1 MEFRQLR
8 YLVAIIDYGSIS
20 RASAQLNIA
29 QPAVSIQMMNLEAEL
44 GTQLLIRSARG
55 VMPTEAGIRFYKRA
69 RTLLGRLDQLKSTTQ
84 DSDFSSQFAAPVS
97 VGLPTS
103 VTAKIGFRFVQ
114 RVQERFPT
122 VQLRLLEGL
131 SGHVMELLLN
141 NRLDIGVLFVSDPV
155 VGLVQEPLYE
165 EELFLVSRFEGQSS
179 EPVEFCDLPSRVL
192 ALPGQPHGMRRLVD
206 SACEKSGLKLNVLL
220 NVDSL
225 PMLRQIASSGLA
237 DVVLPHSALGNDPEA
252 DGLHVQ
258 TIVNP
263 SLRRPVTLCRAS
275 GAPRSR
281 AVEAVEETL
290 RQVIREAAE
299 DGDWNG
305 VTLKTTLAAH
315 IPDPSLR
322 PASARRKSAKPSPA

>member
-8 YLVAIIDYGSIS
+8 YLVAIVDYGSIS

-55 VMPTEAGIRFYKRA
+55 VTPTEAGLRLYKRA
-69 RTLLGRLDQLKSTTQ
+69 RTLLGRLDQLKATTQ
-84 DSDFSSQFAAPVS
+84 DNDFASQFAAPVS

-114 RVQERFPT
+114 RVRESFPT
-122 VQLRLLEGL
+122 VRLRVLEGL

-141 NRLDIGVLFVSDPV
+141 NRLDLGVLFVSDPV

-165 EELFLVSRFEGQSS
+165 EELFLVTRYAGQPGA
-179 EPVEFCDLPSRVL
+179 PVEFGDLPNHVL
-192 ALPGQPHGMRRLVD
+192 ALPGQPHGMRRLID
-206 SACEKSGLKLNVLL
+206 SACEKSGVNLTVSL

-225 PMLRQIASSGLA
+225 PMLRQIASSGMA
-237 DVVLPHSALGNDPEA
+237 DVVLPHSALGSDPEA
-252 DGLHVQ
+252 DGLLVQ
-258 TIVNP
+258 SIVNP
-263 SLRRPVTLCRAS
+263 CLRRPVALCRAS
-275 GAPRSR
+275 GGLNSR
-281 AVEAVEETL
+281 AVEAVEEVL

-299 DGDWNG
+299 DGDWKG
-305 VTLKTTLAAH
+305 VILDPALATHAT
-315 IPDPSLR
+315 DPSLR
-322 PASARRKSAKPSPA
+322 PAAVRRKSVKSLAE

>member
-55 VMPTEAGIRFYKRA
+55 VIPTEAGLCFYKRA
-69 RTLLGRLDQLKSTTQ
+69 RNLLARVDQLKSTTQ

-103 VTAKIGFRFVQ
+103 VTAKIGFRFIQ
-114 RVQERFPT
+114 RVQESFPT
-122 VQLRLLEGL
+122 VQLRVLEGL

-141 NRLDIGVLFVSDPV
+141 NRLDIAVLFVGEPV

-165 EELFLVSRFEGQSS
+165 EELFLVTRFGGPNAA
-179 EPVEFCDLPSRVL
+179 PVEFSDLPKHVL

-206 SACEKSGLKLNVLL
+206 TACEKSGVKLNVSLV
-220 NVDSL
+220 VDSL

-237 DVVLPHSALGNDPEA
+237 DVVLPHSALGPDPEA
-252 DGLHVQ
+252 DGLSVRQ
-258 TIVNP
+258 IVGP
-263 SLRRPVTLCRAS
+263 SLRRPVALCRAS
-275 GAPRSR
+275 GAPQSR
-281 AVEAVEETL
+281 ALEAVEEAL
-290 RQVIREAAE
+290 RQVIREAVAA
-299 DGDWNG
+299 GDWHG
-305 VTLKTTLAAH
+305 VTLDAELASH

-322 PASARRKSAKPSPA
+322 PAAPRRKPARTPPA

>member
-8 YLVAIIDYGSIS
+8 YLVAIVDFGSIS

-44 GTQLLIRSARG
+44 GTQLFVRSARG
-55 VMPTEAGIRFYKRA
+55 VIPTEAGVRFYKRA
-69 RTLLGRLDQLKSTTQ
+69 RTLLARLDHLKSTTQ
-84 DSDFSSQFAAPVS
+84 ESDFSSQFATPVS

-114 RVQERFPT
+114 RLQERFPT

-141 NRLDIGVLFVSDPV
+141 NRLDIGVLFVNDPV

-165 EELFLVSRFEGQSS
+165 EELFLVSRVNGQSDA
-179 EPVEFCDLPSRVL
+179 PVEFRDLAKRVL
-192 ALPGQPHGMRRLVD
+192 ALPGKPHGMRHLID
-206 SACEKSGLKLNVLL
+206 SACERSGVKLNLL
-220 NVDSL
+220 FNVDSL
-225 PMLRQIASSGLA
+225 PMLRQIASSGMA
-237 DVVLPHSALGNDPEA
+237 DVILPHSALGSDPKAE
-252 DGLHVQ
+252 GLHVQ

-263 SLRRPVTLCRAS
+263 SLRRPVALCRAS
-275 GAPRSR
+275 GVPRSR
-281 AVEAVEETL
+281 AVEAVEEML

-299 DGDWNG
+299 VGGWKG
-305 VTLKTTLAAH
+305 VTLEAALAGH
-315 IPDPSLR
+315 IPDPTLR
-322 PASARRKSAKPSPA
+322 PAKAPRKSSKS